1 MRAYLNTTDSAAGS
15 AKQARDRNTQAIL
28 PIRGKI
34 LNCLK
39 ANPDS
44 IKSNKEIQD
53 LLSAF
58 GCGIGDNFN
67 IEKRRYDKIIIMTD
81 SDVDGSHIR
90 VLLLTFLYKFC
101 RPLIE
106 QGHVYA
112 ATPPLYK
119 VVRGKESKYLLNDKE
134 LADYKKQYPNAQ
146 LTVSR
151 FKGLGEMNPEQ
162 LAETTMDKDKRILK
176 QITLEDITKAS
187 LTLNNLMGESVTP
200 RKEFIEKNAL
210 KANLDI

>member
-1 MRAYLNTTDSAAGS
+1 MA
-15 AKQARDRNTQAIL
+15 
-28 PIRGKI
+28 
-34 LNCLK
+34 
-39 ANPDS
+39 
-44 IKSNKEIQD
+44 E
-53 LLSAF
+53 
-58 GCGIGDNFN
+58 
-67 IEKRRYDKIIIMTD
+67 
-81 SDVDGSHIR
+81 
-90 VLLLTFLYKFC
+90 
-101 RPLIE
+101 
-106 QGHVYA
+106 
-112 ATPPLYK
+112 
-119 VVRGKESKYLLNDKE
+119 
-134 LADYKKQYPNAQ
+134 YKKQYPNAQ